1 MFHRDVARMMT
12 FEDIHDD
19 LLKSIKAKVLVIN
32 GDKEAVM
39 VEHALRLT
47 RTLPN
52 AQLAVLPGGH
62 GDYLGEICGQNV
74 TDDSL
79 SVVVALIKSFL

>member
-1 MFHRDVARMMT
+1 
-12 FEDIHDD
+12 
-19 LLKSIKAKVLVIN
+19 
-32 GDKEAVM
+32 M